1 MRLNNTPSSTT
12 SAISAII
19 RHTQQPQRNHVE
31 LENNVPMDV
40 VVEPNER

>member
-1 MRLNNTPSSTT
+1 MRSNNSPNSTAST
-12 SAISAII
+12 ISAII